1 MAVRLS
7 TELYRHVLARASS
20 FRSARRQTSAL
31 RAQRTTR
38 HSVWSDAVT
47 SSSLRREDIT
57 ENSRPMRLMSGLVDD
72 SINQISVLIV
82 QSYLPGGAHI
92 LYHAKLGY
100 LSFTFKTGDWQI

>member
-1 MAVRLS
+1 
-7 TELYRHVLARASS
+7 
-20 FRSARRQTSAL
+20 
-31 RAQRTTR
+31 
-38 HSVWSDAVT
+38 
-47 SSSLRREDIT
+47 
-57 ENSRPMRLMSGLVDD
+57 MSGLVDD